1 MNIVQAYATETRF
14 GPRRAGAAGSW
25 RLRLPLPWPG
35 IPHCN
40 AWALAKGSGFVLV
53 DTGMYDSTSMEHL
66 DRALHQVKLNLEDA
80 SLLVITHAHSDH
92 WGQSS
97 PIVERAG
104 CEMWMHP
111 NHEAQFANLSDPDR
125 ALTRRMEVA
134 RHSGVPDGALTE
146 YVKRAKDMPSGI
158 AETIEPDQPLD
169 RRCHDRHRPRHL
181 AGDRDARPHAFAR
194 LPVPARAA
202 AADLR
207 RPPAR
212 ADLAVLRLR
221 PVADPVGEYLASLEK
236 IEGARARLALSG
248 HGKPFLDVPGHI
260 EGTRRLVIENIERA
274 RASVTSEPRTAMTIA
289 LDMFREQRG
298 VRHPAW
304 LLSQTLC
311 YLRHLEQAGQARR
324 ETDGE
329 LQFWRAGDCEA
340 GGQLDTIVS
349 RLVGCRT

>member
-1 MNIVQAYATETRF
+1 MP
-14 GPRRAGAAGSW
+14 PRRDLGRGERVLPGLW

-40 AWALAKGSGFVLV
+40 AWAIAQGDGFVLV
-53 DTGMYDSTSMEHL
+53 DTGMYDASSMAQLE
-66 DRALHQVKLNLEDA
+66 RALHQVKLQIENA

-146 YVKRAKDMPSGI
+146 YVKRAKDMPSGV
-158 AETIEPDQPLD
+158 AATIEPDQLLLD
-169 RRCHDRHRPRHL
+169 GVTIDTDLGPWQVIETPGHTPSHVCLFQPERRLLISGDHL
-181 AGDRDARPHAFAR
+181 LGRISLYFDYGQS
-194 LPVPARAA
+194 
-202 AADLR
+202 
-207 RPPAR
+207 
-212 ADLAVLRLR
+212 
-221 PVADPVGEYLASLEK
+221 ADPVGEYLSSLDK
-236 IEGARARLALSG
+236 IEGAQARLALSG

-260 EGTRRLVIENIERA
+260 EGTRQLVVENVERA
-274 RASVTSEPRTAMTIA
+274 TASVTDEPRTAMTIA

-311 YLRHLEQAGQARR
+311 YLRHLEQAGRAQRKI
-324 ETDGE
+324 DGE
-329 LQFWRAGDCEA
+329 LQFWRTAEA
-340 GGQLDTIVS
+340 
-349 RLVGCRT
+349 

>member
-1 MNIVQAYATETRF
+1 MP
-14 GPRRAGAAGSW
+14 PRRDLGRGERVLPGLW

-40 AWALAKGSGFVLV
+40 AWALANGDGFVLV
-53 DTGMYDSTSMEHL
+53 DTGMYDSTSMDHL
-66 DRALHQVKLNLEDA
+66 DRALHQVKLKLEDA
-80 SLLVITHAHSDH
+80 TLLVITHAHSDH

-146 YVKRAKDMPSGI
+146 YVKRANDMPSGV
-158 AETIEPDQPLD
+158 AETIEPDQPLVD
-169 RRCHDRHRPRHL
+169 GVTIDTDLGSWQVIETPGHTPSHVCLSQPERRLLISGDHL
-181 AGDRDARPHAFAR
+181 LGRISLYFDYGQSP
-194 LPVPARAA
+194 
-202 AADLR
+202 
-207 RPPAR
+207 
-212 ADLAVLRLR
+212 
-221 PVADPVGEYLASLEK
+221 DPVGEYLSSLQK

-260 EGTRRLVIENIERA
+260 EGTRRLVVENIERA
-274 RASVTSEPRTAMTIA
+274 TVSVTSEPRTAMTIA
-289 LDMFREQRG
+289 LDTFREQRG
-298 VRHPAW
+298 TRHPAW

-311 YLRHLEQAGQARR
+311 YLRHLEQAGQAQR
-324 ETDGE
+324 EVDGE
-329 LQFWRAGDCEA
+329 LQFWRTAD
-340 GGQLDTIVS
+340 S
-349 RLVGCRT
+349 

>member
-1 MNIVQAYATETRF
+1 MP
-14 GPRRAGAAGSW
+14 PRRDLGRGERVLPGLW

-40 AWALAKGSGFVLV
+40 AWALAKDDGFVLV
-53 DTGMYDSTSMEHL
+53 DTGMYDSTSMDHL
-66 DRALHQVKLNLEDA
+66 DRALNQVKLKLEDA

-104 CEMWMHP
+104 CEMWMHA

-146 YVKRAKDMPSGI
+146 YVKRAKDMPSGV
-158 AETIEPDQPLD
+158 AETIEPDRLLVDGVTIDTDLGTWQVVETPGHTPSHVCLFQPE
-169 RRCHDRHRPRHL
+169 RRLLISGDHL
-181 AGDRDARPHAFAR
+181 LGRISLYFDYGQST
-194 LPVPARAA
+194 
-202 AADLR
+202 
-207 RPPAR
+207 
-212 ADLAVLRLR
+212 
-221 PVADPVGEYLASLEK
+221 DPVGEYLSSLQK

-260 EGTRRLVIENIERA
+260 EGTRRLVVENIERA
-274 RASVTSEPRTAMTIA
+274 TASVTGEPRTAMTIA

-329 LQFWRAGDCEA
+329 LQFWRTGD
-340 GGQLDTIVS
+340 S
-349 RLVGCRT
+349 

>member
-1 MNIVQAYATETRF
+1 MP
-14 GPRRAGAAGSW
+14 PRRDLGRGERVLPGLW

-40 AWALAKGSGFVLV
+40 AWAIANGNGFVLV
-53 DTGMYDSTSMEHL
+53 DTGMYDSNSMDHL
-66 DRALHQVKLNLEDA
+66 DRALHQVKLELENA

-92 WGQSS
+92 WGQSA
-97 PIVERAG
+97 PIVARAG

-111 NHEAQFANLSDPDR
+111 DHEAQFANLSDPDR

-146 YVKRAKDMPSGI
+146 YVKRVKDMPSGV
-158 AETIEPDQPLD
+158 AEAIEPNQPLID
-169 RRCHDRHRPRHL
+169 GVTIDTDLGPWQVIETPGHTPSHVCLFQPERRLLISGDHL
-181 AGDRDARPHAFAR
+181 LGRISLYFDYGVSP
-194 LPVPARAA
+194 
-202 AADLR
+202 
-207 RPPAR
+207 
-212 ADLAVLRLR
+212 
-221 PVADPVGEYLASLEK
+221 DPVGEYLSSLQK
-236 IEGARARLALSG
+236 IEVARARLALSG

-274 RASVTSEPRTAMTIA
+274 TVAVTAEPRTAMTIA

-311 YLRHLEQAGQARR
+311 YLRHLEQAGHAQR
-324 ETDGE
+324 EVDGE
-329 LQFWRAGDCEA
+329 LQFWRTGA
-340 GGQLDTIVS
+340 S
-349 RLVGCRT
+349 

>member
-1 MNIVQAYATETRF
+1 LGRGERVLP
-14 GPRRAGAAGSW
+14 GLW

-40 AWALAKGSGFVLV
+40 AWALAQGDGFVLI
-53 DTGMYDSTSMEHL
+53 DTGMYDSTSIEHL
-66 DRALHQVKLNLEDA
+66 DRALHQVKLKLEDA
-80 SLLVITHAHSDH
+80 RLVAITHAHSDH
-92 WGQSS
+92 WGQSA

-146 YVKRAKDMPSGI
+146 YVKRVKDVPSGI
-158 AETIEPDQPLD
+158 AEAIEPNQPLVD
-169 RRCHDRHRPRHL
+169 GVTIDTDLGTWQVIETPGHTPSHVCLFQPERRLLISGDHL
-181 AGDRDARPHAFAR
+181 LGRISLYFDYGQSP
-194 LPVPARAA
+194 
-202 AADLR
+202 
-207 RPPAR
+207 
-212 ADLAVLRLR
+212 
-221 PVADPVGEYLASLEK
+221 DPVGEYLSSLQK

-260 EGTRRLVIENIERA
+260 EGTRRLVVENIERA
-274 RASVTSEPRTAMTIA
+274 TASVTSEPRTAMTIA

-298 VRHPAW
+298 ARHPAW

-329 LQFWRAGDCEA
+329 LQFWRTGD
-340 GGQLDTIVS
+340 S
-349 RLVGCRT
+349 

>member
-1 MNIVQAYATETRF
+1 MP
-14 GPRRAGAAGSW
+14 PRRDLGRGERVLPGLW

-40 AWALAKGSGFVLV
+40 AWALAQGDGFVLI
-53 DTGMYDSTSMEHL
+53 DTGMYDSTSIEHL
-66 DRALHQVKLNLEDA
+66 DRALHQVKLKLEDTK
-80 SLLVITHAHSDH
+80 LLAITHAHSDH
-92 WGQSS
+92 WGQSA

-146 YVKRAKDMPSGI
+146 YVKRVKDVPSGI
-158 AETIEPDQPLD
+158 AEAIEPNQPLVD
-169 RRCHDRHRPRHL
+169 GVTIDTDLGTWQVIETPGHTPSHVCLFQPERRLLISGDHL
-181 AGDRDARPHAFAR
+181 LGRISLYFDYGQSP
-194 LPVPARAA
+194 
-202 AADLR
+202 
-207 RPPAR
+207 
-212 ADLAVLRLR
+212 
-221 PVADPVGEYLASLEK
+221 DPVGEYLSSLQK
-236 IEGARARLALSG
+236 IEVARARLALSG

-260 EGTRRLVIENIERA
+260 EGTRRLVVENIERA
-274 RASVTSEPRTAMTIA
+274 TASVTSEPRTAMTIA

-298 VRHPAW
+298 ARHPAW

-329 LQFWRAGDCEA
+329 LQFWRTGD
-340 GGQLDTIVS
+340 S
-349 RLVGCRT
+349 

>member
-1 MNIVQAYATETRF
+1 MP
-14 GPRRAGAAGSW
+14 PRRDLGRGERVLPGLW

-40 AWALAKGSGFVLV
+40 AWALAQGDGFVLI
-53 DTGMYDSTSMEHL
+53 DTGMYDSTSIEHL
-66 DRALHQVKLNLEDA
+66 DRALHQVKLKLEDA
-80 SLLVITHAHSDH
+80 RLLAITHAHSDH
-92 WGQSS
+92 WGQSA

-146 YVKRAKDMPSGI
+146 YVKRVKDVPSGI
-158 AETIEPDQPLD
+158 AEAIEPNQPLVD
-169 RRCHDRHRPRHL
+169 GVTIDTDLGTWQVIETPGHTPSHVCLFQPERRLLISGDHL
-181 AGDRDARPHAFAR
+181 LGRISLYFDYGQSP
-194 LPVPARAA
+194 
-202 AADLR
+202 
-207 RPPAR
+207 
-212 ADLAVLRLR
+212 
-221 PVADPVGEYLASLEK
+221 DPVGEYLSSLQK

-260 EGTRRLVIENIERA
+260 EGTRRLVVENIERA
-274 RASVTSEPRTAMTIA
+274 TASVTSEPRTAMTIA

-298 VRHPAW
+298 ARHPAW

-329 LQFWRAGDCEA
+329 LQFWRTGD
-340 GGQLDTIVS
+340 S
-349 RLVGCRT
+349 